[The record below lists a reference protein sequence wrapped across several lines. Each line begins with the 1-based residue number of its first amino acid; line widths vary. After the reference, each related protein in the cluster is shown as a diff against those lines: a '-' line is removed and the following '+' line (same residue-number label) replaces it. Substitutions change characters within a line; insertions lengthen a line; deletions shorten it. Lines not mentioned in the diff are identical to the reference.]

1 MTCLSALS
9 DLPTLAS
16 FPLQRTRR
24 RTSMRALGS
33 VARAGAL
40 CLALANLTV
49 PDAVIH
55 AKWFKLGL
63 ILDSAHRHYA
73 AQN

>member
-1 MTCLSALS
+1 M
-9 DLPTLAS
+9 
-16 FPLQRTRR
+16 
-24 RTSMRALGS
+24 SMRALCS

-40 CLALANLTV
+40 ILAVANLTV

-63 ILDSAHRHYA
+63 ILDSAHHYYA
-73 AQN
+73 AQT